1 MSDLAAATHDALD
14 RLAIGDRPLLVVD
27 VDEVVL
33 RFVSHLEAFIG
44 RQGYRLEV
52 RSFGITGNV
61 TRLGSCRAVPA
72 PEVAALI
79 AGFFAAHVH
88 DQDPVPGA
96 AEALARLSARLDV
109 VLLTNVPAEHAEVRA
124 ARLAALGMAFPVVA
138 NDGPKGPAFAR
149 LARRVDHPA
158 FFVDDGPNHLAS
170 VRDAAVDARLVHFV
184 DDPRYFRLAPDVP
197 GTWLK
202 TRDWGEVARRIE
214 AEVGRGEAGAPDASA
229 SWSR

>member
-1 MSDLAAATHDALD
+1 MTDLAAATRDALD
-14 RLAIGDRPLLVVD
+14 RLAIGRRPLLVVD

-61 TRLGSCRAVPA
+61 SRLGSCRAVPA

-88 DQDPVPGA
+88 DQEAVPGA
-96 AEALARLSARLDV
+96 AAALSRLAARLDV
-109 VLLTNVPAEHAEVRA
+109 VLLTNVPAEHAAARA
-124 ARLAALGMAFPVVA
+124 ARLADLGIAFPVVA
-138 NDGPKGPAFAR
+138 NDGPKGPAVAR
-149 LARRVDHPA
+149 LARRLARPL
-158 FFVDDGPNHLAS
+158 FFVDDGPINLAS
-170 VRDAAVDARLVHFV
+170 VRDHAAAARVVHFV
-184 DDPRYFRLAPDVP
+184 DDPRYFRLAPDVA

-202 TRDWGEVARRIE
+202 TRDWREVTDRIE
-214 AEVGRGEAGAPDASA
+214 AAIDDAP
-229 SWSR
+229 RP

>member
-1 MSDLAAATHDALD
+1 MSDLAAATRESLD
-14 RLAIGDRPLLVVD
+14 RLTVGRRPLLVVD

-33 RFVSHLEAFIG
+33 RFVTHLEAFIG

-79 AGFFAAHVH
+79 AGFFATHVG
-88 DQDPVPGA
+88 DQEPVAGA
-96 AEALARLSARLDV
+96 ATALARLAARLDV
-109 VLLTNVPAEHAEVRA
+109 ILLTNVPVEHAAARA
-124 ARLAALGMAFPVVA
+124 ARLAALGMAYPLVA
-138 NDGPKGPAFAR
+138 NDGPKGPAVAH
-149 LARRVDHPA
+149 LARRLDHPL
-158 FFVDDGPNHLAS
+158 FFVDDGPMNLTS
-170 VRDAAVDARLVHFV
+170 VRDHAATARLVHFV

-202 TRDWGEVARRIE
+202 TRDWGEVTDRIE
-214 AEVGRGEAGAPDASA
+214 AEIG
-229 SWSR
+229 